1 MLVLYLY
8 TQHVNKLFIQFN
20 NQKILNHRF
29 MKYLIITFSG
39 CMGHRECPKFI
50 NKLSLVVYSMLKIT
64 SNNSLPMIIGFL
76 ETLHNNST
84 VRCQWSWS
92 QKNILR
98 FKIFAS
104 YHQKKE
110 QDH

>member
-1 MLVLYLY
+1 
-8 TQHVNKLFIQFN
+8 
-20 NQKILNHRF
+20 
-29 MKYLIITFSG
+29 
-39 CMGHRECPKFI
+39 MGHRESPKFI

-76 ETLHNNST
+76 ETLH
-84 VRCQWSWS
+84 RCGWSWS
-92 QKNILR
+92 QENTLR

-104 YHQKKE
+104 RHQKKD

>member
-1 MLVLYLY
+1 
-8 TQHVNKLFIQFN
+8 
-20 NQKILNHRF
+20 
-29 MKYLIITFSG
+29 
-39 CMGHRECPKFI
+39 MGHRESPKFK
-50 NKLSLVVYSMLKIT
+50 NKLSLAVYLMLKIT

-84 VRCQWSWS
+84 DRCGWSWS
-92 QKNILR
+92 QENTLR

-104 YHQKKE
+104 RHQKKE